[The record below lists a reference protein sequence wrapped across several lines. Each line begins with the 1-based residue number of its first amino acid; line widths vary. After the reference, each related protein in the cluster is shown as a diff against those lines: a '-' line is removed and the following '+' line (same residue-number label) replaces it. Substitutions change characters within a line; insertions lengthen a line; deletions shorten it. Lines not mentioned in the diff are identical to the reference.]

1 MARNDEGDFELVMGN
16 RQLLSG
22 FFIVVIL
29 FGVFF
34 TMGYIVG
41 RHSSPAPL
49 ETTVNPEPIPRSASP
64 GNPPPGQ
71 AVLTPADSTAK
82 SEDAPPAAPNVPVT
96 STQPATGPAESPHPA
111 SAPKAEKAESA
122 PARTVAGSKISDPA
136 PGTYLQVLAP
146 KRTAADGVVDSLKSK
161 GITAVLAPGPNEDSV
176 RILVGPLDLSSLGKM
191 RADLESAGFKPFA
204 KKY

>member
-41 RHSSPAPL
+41 RHSTPAPMSASA
-49 ETTVNPEPIPRSASP
+49 NPEPIPRSEAP
-64 GNPPPGQ
+64 GAPSAGQ
-71 AVLTPADSTAK
+71 AVLAPVESK
-82 SEDAPPAAPNVPVT
+82 SEDIPAPENPLPAPSTRPATAPP
-96 STQPATGPAESPHPA
+96 ESPKPTTER
-111 SAPKAEKAESA
+111 KNAETKPA
-122 PARTVAGSKISDPA
+122 PAHTVASSKIAEPT
-136 PGTYLQVLAP
+136 PGSYLQVLAP

-161 GITAVLAPGPNEDSV
+161 GITAVLAPGPTEDSV
-176 RILVGPLDLSSLGKM
+176 RILVGPLDSSSMGKM

>member
-49 ETTVNPEPIPRSASP
+49 ETTVNPE
-64 GNPPPGQ
+64 PGQ